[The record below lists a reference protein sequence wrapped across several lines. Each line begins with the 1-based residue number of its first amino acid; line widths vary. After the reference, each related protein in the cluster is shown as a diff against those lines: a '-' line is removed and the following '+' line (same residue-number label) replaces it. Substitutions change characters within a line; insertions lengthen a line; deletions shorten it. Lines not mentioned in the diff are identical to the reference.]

1 MKKRIKLKKKRKIN
15 YLYLI
20 LIIIILI
27 IYLASKQIRNASNL
41 YVEAKTKEIITKSIN
56 KSIKNNLPFDNIFII
71 EKDNN
76 KIIGITL
83 NNEIINQKLTQ
94 INEEISNEIDSMNNT
109 IIFKIPLFAPTNNIF
124 VMQLGPKIKVRY
136 QTNGNIINNIRT
148 EVKNYGLNNAL
159 ISAYMDIEIKS
170 YAILPFIKKEI
181 DIKQTILL
189 GTRIIQGEIPN
200 YFIGQNLK

>member
-27 IYLASKQIRNASNL
+27 IFLASKQIKNAANL

-56 KSIKNNLPFDNIFII
+56 KSIKNNLPINNIFMI

-83 NNEIINQKLTQ
+83 NNEIMNQKLTQ
-94 INEEISNEIDSMNNT
+94 INEEISKEIDSMNNT
-109 IIFKIPLFAPTNNIF
+109 IIFKMPLFAPSNNIF
-124 VMQLGPKIKVRY
+124 IMQLGPKIKVRY

-170 YAILPFIKKEI
+170 YVILPFIKKEI

-200 YFIGQNLK
+200 YFIGKN

>member
-27 IYLASKQIRNASNL
+27 IFLASKQIRNASNL

-83 NNEIINQKLTQ
+83 NNEIMNQKLTQ
-94 INEEISNEIDSMNNT
+94 INEEISKEIDSMNNT
-109 IIFKIPLFAPTNNIF
+109 IIFKMPLFAPSNNIF
-124 VMQLGPKIKVRY
+124 VMNLGPKIKVRY

-170 YAILPFIKKEI
+170 YVILPFIKKEI

-200 YFIGQNLK
+200 YFIGQNLE